1 MQKSKYLF
9 FLGLFSLLIS
19 ACNSNKQQASES
31 PIEPPQVKYEYGLP
45 VDSFRVVEKQVGKG
59 EALSKIL
66 SNCGA
71 SARTIRQLANV
82 DKQILDPRVIRQ
94 GNTYLAF
101 YNQDSVLCH
110 FVYCKSRIESA
121 VLHTADSILTA
132 ELYRK
137 EIITKRKTTRA
148 TIESSLWNAMVAT
161 DANPQLALELSEIY
175 AWTIDFFGLQKGD
188 SVITVYDEQYIDS
201 TSIGIGRI
209 YASAFTHNGTTH
221 YAYYFDQDNT
231 HGYFDEQ
238 GKSLRKAFLKAPLN
252 YKRISST
259 YNPHR
264 LHPIFKT
271 VRPHLGVDYAA
282 PEGTPVVALGD
293 GKVVFKGY
301 KGGGGNTL
309 KVKHNSTYTTGYLH
323 LSRYEKGINEGT
335 QVKQGQVIG
344 YVGHTGHATGPHLD
358 FRVWKNGNPV
368 NPLTLESPSVNPVP
382 SELKSAYDSIV
393 STYTTAF
400 QPL

>member
-1 MQKSKYLF
+1 MQRTKYLF
-9 FLGLFSLLIS
+9 FLGLSLLILS
-19 ACNSNKQQASES
+19 ACNSEKQQENEVTA
-31 PIEPPQVKYEYGLP
+31 EPPVVRYEYGLP
-45 VDSFRVVEKQVGKG
+45 IDSFRVVENKVGKG

-66 SNCGA
+66 SKCGA
-71 SARTIRQLANV
+71 SAQTIRQLDTL
-82 DKQILDPRVIRQ
+82 DKDILDPRVIRQ

-121 VLHTADSILTA
+121 VLHTADSTLTA
-132 ELYRK
+132 ELFKK
-137 EIITKRKTTRA
+137 EIKSERKITHA
-148 TIESSLWNAMVAT
+148 TIESSLWNAMVGAG
-161 DANPQLALELSEIY
+161 ANPQLALELSEIY

-188 SVITVYDEQYIDS
+188 SVIAVYDEQYVDNS
-201 TSIGIGRI
+201 SIGIGQI
-209 YASAFTHNGTTH
+209 YAAAFTHNGATQF
-221 YAYYFDQDNT
+221 AYYFSEGDT

-323 LSRYEKGINEGT
+323 LSRYAKNINNGT

-344 YVGHTGHATGPHLD
+344 YVGQTGHATGPHLD
-358 FRVWKNGNPV
+358 FRVWKNGNPI
-368 NPLTLESPSVNPVP
+368 NPLKLESPSVDPVP
-382 SELKSAYDSIV
+382 DKLKSAYDSIV
-393 STYTTAF
+393 NLYNTS
-400 QPL
+400 LK